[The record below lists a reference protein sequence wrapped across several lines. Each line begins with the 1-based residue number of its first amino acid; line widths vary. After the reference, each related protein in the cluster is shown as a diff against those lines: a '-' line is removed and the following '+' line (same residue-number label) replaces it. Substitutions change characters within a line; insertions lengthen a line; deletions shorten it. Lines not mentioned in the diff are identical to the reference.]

1 VKGLTIWMGD
11 ESAHVTLAALEEKFM
26 GQVKAFDDGGE
37 DPVRDT
43 SFDCLTDR
51 KGLYLLERV
60 GDKAILKVHGSL
72 TNAYVW
78 WHEYMAGQVTSYE
91 AIKDALM
98 ICADDTA
105 IKSIYMDFATGG
117 GVVRGLD
124 TASEMIKRVGAIK
137 PVFAHT
143 DSHAFSAGYWLA
155 CTAKQVTAS
164 RMAEIGSIGTL
175 IVLENYT
182 GAAEMSGV
190 KYHVFR
196 AGEFK
201 ALGLPYEDLTEKA
214 AAYIQDNLEKTNKF
228 FLEHVSRNR
237 NLMMSD
243 RPQWGEGQTFFA
255 EAGMAVGLIDRVTT
269 LAELIGSGASQPLT
283 SDQRRYEMKI
293 SPEKLAQIAA
303 GADPQ
308 SVLSA
313 EELIQYQAS
322 LAGEPEAVAEVPAVA
337 VVVAEE
343 QEPVAQAVAGDVAA
357 LLKETGKLEAKLED
371 ANAKLA
377 EAETAKVAMQG
388 QMDALQAVAQAAVAN
403 LQNALQLPKEAKS
416 SPVEIVAQYTE
427 LQTMMATRFNRQQV
441 TQVPVADET
450 VVGSHPTS
458 FRQN

>member
-1 VKGLTIWMGD
+1 MKGLAIWMGD
-11 ESAHVTLAALEEKFM
+11 ESSHASLAALETKFM
-26 GQVKAFDDGGE
+26 SEVKAFRDEGE

-43 SFDCLTDR
+43 CFDCLTDR

-72 TNAYVW
+72 TNAFQW
-78 WHEYMAGQVTSYE
+78 WHPYLAGHVTSYE
-91 AIKDALM
+91 AIKDALV
-98 ICADDTA
+98 ICADDAA
-105 IKSIYMDFATGG
+105 ITSIYMDFATGG

-124 TASEMIKRVGAIK
+124 TASEMIRRVSAVK

-155 CTAKQVTAS
+155 CAAKQVTAS

-182 GAAEMSGV
+182 EAAANNGV

-201 ALGLPYEDLTEKA
+201 ALGLPYEALSEKA
-214 AAYIQDNLEKTNKF
+214 ATYIQDNLEKTNKF
-228 FLEHVSRNR
+228 FLEHVSRSR

-255 EAGMAVGLIDRVTT
+255 EEGMKVGLIDRVTT
-269 LAELIGSGASQPLT
+269 LAELIGGGASNPTT
-283 SDQRRYEMKI
+283 SDQRRFEMKI

-303 GADPQ
+303 GADPK

-313 EELIQYQAS
+313 EELIQYQA
-322 LAGEPEAVAEVPAVA
+322 AVTEEPVADVPAVEEPA
-337 VVVAEE
+337 PLAAEALPVVTADL
-343 QEPVAQAVAGDVAA
+343 ATA
-357 LLKETGKLEAKLED
+357 LKQNGKLEAQLE
-371 ANAKLA
+371 AAQAKLA
-377 EAETAKVAMQG
+377 EADVAKAALQVQL
-388 QMDALQAVAQAAVAN
+388 DALQPVAQASVAM
-403 LQNALQLPKEAKS
+403 LQTALQLPKEAKS
-416 SPVEIVAQYTE
+416 TPTEILAQFND
-427 LQTMMATRFNRQQV
+427 LQGQMAARFSRTQV
-441 TQVPVADET
+441 TQTPVADDTRVTTE
-450 VVGSHPTS
+450 STS